1 LFEFV
6 LLIEEDLKMTDK
18 AKEVMAATNGQAA
31 IDSNNSSSIEKTSP
45 NAKTIEEGGSEL
57 EL

>member
-1 LFEFV
+1 
-6 LLIEEDLKMTDK
+6 MTDK